1 MSLVLLFSSSSVCTP
16 VCLSVSD
23 EPMGVL
29 LVLVGACD
37 WYSSEQWPPLA
48 GQEEGPAWQNRLA
61 IGWHWE
67 TLTPAHL
74 QLVLRTR
81 HSGPVWEEKHR

>member
-1 MSLVLLFSSSSVCTP
+1 MLKKIILYPFEYVSHFAFQFILCLYT
-16 VCLSVSD
+16 CLSVSD

-37 WYSSEQWPPLA
+37 WYSSEQWPPLT

-61 IGWHWE
+61 IGWH
-67 TLTPAHL
+67 
-74 QLVLRTR
+74 
-81 HSGPVWEEKHR
+81 